1 MEFLRRLRKKGQ
13 FKVFHI
19 PLDLSASVLLRGLL
33 INHRKS
39 PGHLHYFTPDTAT
52 ATLIDYGYQIVDTM
66 YTPAF
71 ADLPPESWK
80 ARLIKLP

>member
-1 MEFLRRLRKKGQ
+1 MFFNISELKFNY
-13 FKVFHI
+13 
-19 PLDLSASVLLRGLL
+19 S
-33 INHRKS
+33 N
-39 PGHLHYFTPDTAT
+39 T